1 MCNRAHCFSIISF
14 RRYPNSGGFPGGFP
28 QQQFNGGFPQQQFNG
43 GFPQF
48 EPIRGSASSAAAQ
61 AQGFQSNS
69 PFGNFGASAA
79 NAGSQGFSYGENGFS
94 GNAGLSG
101 SQSYNLPNGNTLAIS
116 YTNGFSIGPDGKPT
130 VSKGNS
136 IAYTGSDGQP
146 IQGFQ
151 GFQG

>member
-1 MCNRAHCFSIISF
+1 MY
-14 RRYPNSGGFPGGFP
+14 RYPNYGGFNQQGGFP
-28 QQQFNGGFPQQQFNG
+28 QQQQFNG

-48 EPIRGSASSAAAQ
+48 QPLSGSASSAAAQ

-130 VSKGNS
+130 ISKGNS
-136 IAYTGSDGQP
+136 IAYTGANGQP
-146 IQGFQ
+146 VQGFN
-151 GFQG
+151 GFQW